1 MTTQTR
7 GRQALR
13 ELALDLQARYVA
25 TLDDRRI
32 RDWPDLFTEDA
43 CYSVVPRSNRD
54 AGRPLSILLDDSK
67 ARIRDRVTYVEEIW
81 TGNFTD
87 YIPRH
92 LYTVLSIEPSA
103 ETPAELI
110 MRTNLAVYFTEPDG
124 RTMLFA
130 AGEYEDIV
138 VVEDQGVHFRQ
149 KTVVLDTDLL
159 PRYFV
164 YPL

>member
-1 MTTQTR
+1 MTAETQD
-7 GRQALR
+7 RQGLR
-13 ELALDLQARYVA
+13 DLACDLQARYVK

-32 RDWPDLFTEDA
+32 SDWPDLFTDDA

-54 AGRPLSILLDDSK
+54 AGRPLSIVLDDSK

-92 LYTVLSIEPSA
+92 LYTVLGVAPSPD
-103 ETPAELI
+103 TPTELT
-110 MRTNLAVYFTEPDG
+110 MQTNIAVYFTEPDG

-130 AGEYEDIV
+130 AGEYEDV
-138 VVEDQGVHFRQ
+138 VAVEDGTARFRQ
-149 KTVVLDTDLL
+149 KTVVLDTDHL